1 MELWGAAK
9 RLESMKR
16 LIELFLPKR
25 KAQPPEPARPADFF
39 CIYCNAKFPHD
50 ELDRVVAHLK
60 PHRTK
65 DEAEARLHAAG

>member
-1 MELWGAAK
+1 MEPWVDAK
-9 RLESMKR
+9 RLEEMKR
-16 LIELFLPKR
+16 IFDFFRSKPK
-25 KAQPPEPARPADFF
+25 PEPSEPERPADFF

-65 DEAEARLHAAG
+65 DEAEARLHAAS